1 MQIRRPIHDTYGHT
15 SRVLALLINVDKGDN
30 SGLSLICF
38 LQTLH
43 NVIFN
48 PFII

>member
-1 MQIRRPIHDTYGHT
+1 MQIHRPIYDTYGHT
-15 SRVLALLINVDKGDN
+15 AKVLALLINVDKGDN
-30 SGLSLICF
+30 SGLLLICF